1 MTISSVLI
9 TVLRV
14 LLGVILLFA
23 GIAKLSGFTAF
34 ALHVASYQLLPIAL
48 VKPISYLVVSAEITL
63 GVILCIGYFS
73 RGAGLLASLL
83 FLLFAVAVA
92 TVLWRELP
100 LTDCGC
106 VNFLF
111 NLLLDRWDIS
121 MTTAPSWQ
129 RVFGNVVLAGGS
141 FAVTYSP
148 QRGYGL
154 ESSIR

>member
-9 TVLRV
+9 TALRV
-14 LLGVILLFA
+14 LLGAILLFA

-34 ALHVASYQLLPIAL
+34 AMHVASYQLLPIAL

-63 GVILCIGYFS
+63 GIVLCIGYFS
-73 RGAGLLASLL
+73 RGAGILAALL
-83 FLLFAVAVA
+83 FLIFAVAVT

-106 VNFLF
+106 ANFLF
-111 NLLLDRWDIS
+111 SLLLET
-121 MTTAPSWQ
+121 TTAPSWQ
-129 RVFGNVVLAGGS
+129 HVFGNVVLAGGS
-141 FAVTYSP
+141 FAVTYSS

-154 ESSIR
+154 ESFIKCL

>member
-9 TVLRV
+9 TALRV

-23 GIAKLSGFTAF
+23 GIVKLSGFTAF
-34 ALHVASYQLLPIAL
+34 AMHVASYQLLPLAL

-63 GVILCIGYFS
+63 GVVLCIGYFS
-73 RGAGLLASLL
+73 RGAGILTSLL
-83 FLLFAVAVA
+83 FLIFAVAVT

-106 VNFLF
+106 ANFLF
-111 NLLLDRWDIS
+111 SLLLE
-121 MTTAPSWQ
+121 MKTAPSWQ
-129 RVFGNVVLAGGS
+129 HVFGNVVLAGGS
-141 FAVTYSP
+141 FAVTYSS

-154 ESSIR
+154 ESFIK